1 MTRDITDSRR
11 DSATG
16 PLDRVAEVLRLR
28 WVRAVIVVAFLAF
41 AATKLIDFSGGARY
55 FLDADVYVVGGRRV
69 LDGLPLYEGTFPTTI
84 DVWLPFTYPPVAA
97 LLFAPLAL
105 IPLQLVFVLVTAAT
119 IGGLWWVLREVV
131 VKLGEMRTADA
142 AWLAL
147 ALTAALLWFGPVHTT
162 IAFGQVNVILMM
174 LVAID
179 VLVVPPKYR
188 GLLTGAAIAVKL
200 TPAVFGL
207 WFLLRLDWAGIA
219 RIAASAGGLT
229 LIGHLAL
236 TEDSTRYWT
245 DTLIN
250 TGRIGGP
257 MYASNQSIDA
267 ELWRLGLHTE
277 ESGGGLWLGLVVLA
291 LAVTVAVM
299 LRLLRDGHAFL
310 AACAN
315 ALFGLL
321 ASPVSW
327 SHHWVW
333 VPVMIV
339 AVVMLVLRNGDGGG
353 PHPGSR
359 AGKLPWIFAGTG
371 LACFALEP
379 QALAPAEQA
388 RELDWSAFWHVFGNT
403 YLWWAI
409 AAMAMLWFL
418 SRRLPSA
425 DAGLMSRS

>member
-1 MTRDITDSRR
+1 MTRSDDTLRTR
-11 DSATG
+11 PARG
-16 PLDRVAEVLRLR
+16 PLDHAAVVLRR
-28 WVRAVIVVAFLAF
+28 TWVRVVIAVAFLAL
-41 AATKLIDFSGGARY
+41 AATKLVDFSGAARY
-55 FLDADVYVVGGRRV
+55 FLDADVYVVGGQRV
-69 LDGLPLYEGTFPTTI
+69 LDGLPLYDGTFPTTI
-84 DVWLPFTYPPVAA
+84 DVWLPFTYPPIAA
-97 LLFAPLAL
+97 VLFAPLAL
-105 IPLQLVFVLVTAAT
+105 MPLQFVFILVAAVT

-131 VKLGEMRTADA
+131 VKLGGMRPADA
-142 AWLAL
+142 GWLAL

-162 IAFGQVNVILMM
+162 IAFGQVNVMLMM

-229 LIGHLAL
+229 LIGHLVLPA
-236 TEDSTRYWT
+236 DSTQYWT

-277 ESGGGLWLGLVVLA
+277 DGGGGLWLALVAVA

-310 AACAN
+310 AVCVN

-333 VPVMIV
+333 VPVLLIAV
-339 AVVMLVLRNGDGGG
+339 AMLALRSGRGTGRG
-353 PHPGSR
+353 VGI
-359 AGKLPWIFAGTG
+359 LPWIFVGTG
-371 LACFALEP
+371 LLCYALEP

-388 RELDWSAFWHVFGNT
+388 RELDWTPFWHVFGNT

-409 AAMAMLWFL
+409 AALVMLWFL

-425 DAGLMSRS
+425 DARLM

>member
-1 MTRDITDSRR
+1 MTRSDDTLRTR
-11 DSATG
+11 PARG
-16 PLDRVAEVLRLR
+16 PLDHAAVVLRR
-28 WVRAVIVVAFLAF
+28 TWVRVVIAVAFLAL
-41 AATKLIDFSGGARY
+41 AATKLVDFSGAARY
-55 FLDADVYVVGGRRV
+55 SLDADVYVVGGQRV
-69 LDGLPLYEGTFPTTI
+69 LDGLPLYDGTFPTTI
-84 DVWLPFTYPPVAA
+84 DVWLPFTYPPIAA
-97 LLFAPLAL
+97 VLFAPLAL
-105 IPLQLVFVLVTAAT
+105 MPLQLVFILVAAVT

-131 VKLGEMRTADA
+131 VKLGGMRPADA
-142 AWLAL
+142 GWLAL

-162 IAFGQVNVILMM
+162 IAFGQVNVMLMM

-229 LIGHLAL
+229 LIGHLVLPA
-236 TEDSTRYWT
+236 DSTQYWT

-277 ESGGGLWLGLVVLA
+277 DGGGGLWLALVAVA

-310 AACAN
+310 AVCAN

-333 VPVMIV
+333 VPVLLIAV
-339 AVVMLVLRNGDGGG
+339 AMLALRSGRGTGRG
-353 PHPGSR
+353 TGI
-359 AGKLPWIFAGTG
+359 LPWIFVGTG
-371 LACFALEP
+371 LLCYALEP
-379 QALAPAEQA
+379 QALAPAEKA
-388 RELDWSAFWHVFGNT
+388 RELDWTPFWHVFGNT

-409 AAMAMLWFL
+409 AAFVMLWFL

-425 DAGLMSRS
+425 DSRLM

>member
-1 MTRDITDSRR
+1 MTRPDDLLRTRAAR
-11 DSATG
+11 G
-16 PLDRVAEVLRLR
+16 PLDHVAVFLRRTWIRVAI
-28 WVRAVIVVAFLAF
+28 AVAFLAL
-41 AATKLIDFSGGARY
+41 AATKLIDFSGSPRY
-55 FLDADVYVVGGRRV
+55 FLDADVYVVGGQRV
-69 LDGLPLYEGTFPTTI
+69 LDGLPLYDGTFPTTI
-84 DVWLPFTYPPVAA
+84 DVWLPFTYPPIAA
-97 LLFAPLAL
+97 VLFAPLAL
-105 IPLQLVFVLVTAAT
+105 MPLQLVFILVAAVT

-131 VKLGEMRTADA
+131 VKLGGMHPADA
-142 AWLAL
+142 GWLAL

-162 IAFGQVNVILMM
+162 ISFGQVNVMLMM

-200 TPAVFGL
+200 TPAVLGL

-229 LIGHLAL
+229 LIGHLIL
-236 TEDSTRYWT
+236 PEDSTQYWL
-245 DTLIN
+245 DTLVN

-267 ELWRLGLHTE
+267 ELWRLGLHTDDG
-277 ESGGGLWLGLVVLA
+277 GGGLWLALVVVA

-310 AACAN
+310 AVCAN

-333 VPVMIV
+333 VPVLLIAV
-339 AVVMLVLRNGDGGG
+339 AMLALRSGRGTGRG
-353 PHPGSR
+353 TGI
-359 AGKLPWIFAGTG
+359 LPWIFVGTG
-371 LACFALEP
+371 LLCYALEP

-388 RELDWSAFWHVFGNT
+388 RELDWTPFWHVFGNT

-409 AAMAMLWFL
+409 AAFVMLWFL

-425 DAGLMSRS
+425 DARLM